1 MCFLETLL
9 FLCGNGRPARS
20 RDGLVLGTSCPPS
33 GSSARHDARRVERG
47 RREACRFY
55 LPSQKS
61 KVIQSIVT
69 PKQYQ
74 PKMKKNGTSTS
85 ACNNVNDVAGGR
97 KTLNSIVVETGG
109 GEEGAVLVS
118 FGIDDA
124 VVFAYEEVES
134 VPSLETDE
142 DDDTEEEEEEEEEDW
157 ESEDEEGE

>member
-1 MCFLETLL
+1 VENRGTGKIPAASFL
-9 FLCGNGRPARS
+9 
-20 RDGLVLGTSCPPS
+20 
-33 GSSARHDARRVERG
+33 
-47 RREACRFY
+47 
-55 LPSQKS
+55 SQKS

-109 GEEGAVLVS
+109 GGEEGAVLVS

-124 VVFAYEEVES
+124 VVFAYEEEVES
-134 VPSLETDE
+134 VPSLETEE

>member
-1 MCFLETLL
+1 M
-9 FLCGNGRPARS
+9 
-20 RDGLVLGTSCPPS
+20 
-33 GSSARHDARRVERG
+33 
-47 RREACRFY
+47 
-55 LPSQKS
+55 
-61 KVIQSIVT
+61 
-69 PKQYQ
+69 
-74 PKMKKNGTSTS
+74 
-85 ACNNVNDVAGGR
+85 
-97 KTLNSIVVETGG
+97 NSIVVETGG